1 MRASLWFHTVIN
13 LDRNKKIKSE
23 SVFIVLIYTTTIV
36 QCTGWEKTGNCV
48 VWFFFNHQIVQLFYS
63 PCISHKYFELSFLR
77 RYLWTNIRQGKRESR
92 ESRWYFSLKL
102 NTDITAKYTYMYV
115 YKLRK
120 YKTSVKILVV

>member
-23 SVFIVLIYTTTIV
+23 SVFIVLIYDDN
-36 QCTGWEKTGNCV
+36 CTMYRVRKDRELRCLI
-48 VWFFFNHQIVQLFYS
+48 FLNHQIVQLFYS